1 MKGLVNTELP
11 ALQLNQMFCMT
22 HPEVANK
29 ESKAK
34 GFVGFNMKKA
44 SSFLKLLNRIL
55 KLLAYSE
62 PQSLFCI
69 PGDIDI

>member
-44 SSFLKLLNRIL
+44 SSFLKLLDRIL
-55 KLLAYSE
+55 KELVYS
-62 PQSLFCI
+62 QLHGLFCL
-69 PGDIDI
+69 PGDIVI